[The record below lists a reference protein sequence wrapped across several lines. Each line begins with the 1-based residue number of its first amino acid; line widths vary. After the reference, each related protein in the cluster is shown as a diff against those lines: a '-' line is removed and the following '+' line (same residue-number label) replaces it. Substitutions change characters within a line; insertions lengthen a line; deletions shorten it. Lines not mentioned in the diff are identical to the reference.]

1 MRIICIL
8 HALYLE
14 RGASADFAA
23 VLSSGEMPHLYH
35 GEELWFEQDGEVRSL
50 HQHRTD
56 EQAPSMFDAL
66 LGMSSTTVV
75 LAAQALII
83 WHDSFLLQARFGEAE
98 TSRLAF
104 PPESH
109 FIVTQPTPGALD
121 FRITLP
127 RHTPNLTRTYAEPGA
142 PAELEDLARRTRL
155 FLEKNEEWHTSDWT
169 NTLEERTQWGSLALY
184 IGQHIMVRRD
194 MYRLLREDKGCQI
207 LADVLLRMCLTVGD
221 KMQFFKWVCPSPYT
235 SLKDAKDS

>member
-1 MRIICIL
+1 
-8 HALYLE
+8 
-14 RGASADFAA
+14 
-23 VLSSGEMPHLYH
+23 MPHLYH
-35 GEELWFEQDGEVRSL
+35 GEELWFEQDGEVRLL
-50 HQHRTD
+50 HQHRTN

-127 RHTPNLTRTYAEPGA
+127 RHTPNLTRTYADPGA

-194 MYRLLREDKGCQI
+194 MYRLPREDKGCQI

-221 KMQFFKWVCPSPYT
+221 KMQFFKWARSFSIYVAERR
-235 SLKDAKDS
+235 KR

>member
-1 MRIICIL
+1 
-8 HALYLE
+8 
-14 RGASADFAA
+14 
-23 VLSSGEMPHLYH
+23 
-35 GEELWFEQDGEVRSL
+35 
-50 HQHRTD
+50 
-56 EQAPSMFDAL
+56 MFDAL

-83 WHDSFLLQARFGEAE
+83 WQDSFHLQARFGEDE
-98 TSRLAF
+98 TARLAF

-109 FIVTQPTPGALD
+109 FVVTQPTPGALD

-127 RHTPNLTRTYAEPGA
+127 RHAQSPDMSRTYAVPGA
-142 PAELEDLARRTRL
+142 PAELEDLARRTRH
-155 FLEKNEEWHTSDWT
+155 FLVRNEQWHTSDWT

-194 MYRLLREDKGCQI
+194 MYRLPREDTGCQI

-221 KMQFFKWVCPSPYT
+221 KMQFFKWVRLLHRSALVSPTFAPSALPE
-235 SLKDAKDS
+235 SAAVV